1 MMVIIYGIFKVRE
14 VLSMRRKLLWIFIFL
29 LAICTP
35 INTFAKGEE
44 VVSLGADLTQEQRQ
58 QMLNLFGVKED
69 EVTIIEITNQEE
81 RDYLEGLVSDKTIGT
96 KAISSCYVKPLTEGE
111 GIIVET
117 HNITWVTREMFAN
130 AMVTAGV
137 QNAYVIA
144 GAPFDVSGTAALTGI
159 MKAFEKAEGESLS
172 EEAKKAAS
180 EELVTTGE
188 LGEDIGKDKAA
199 ELIKKI
205 KEKVVSSDIKDAD
218 DIRRIII
225 EISGD
230 LNINLSQEQIDQI
243 VGLMEK
249 IQNLDLNAENIR
261 EQLGKIAGNLDE
273 VKKKVEENK
282 GLIQKILD
290 TITSFFHWVRGLF
303 S

>member
-1 MMVIIYGIFKVRE
+1 MSK
-14 VLSMRRKLLWIFIFL
+14 KLLWLVIFI

-35 INTFAKGEE
+35 INALAEGEI
-44 VVSLGADLTQEQRQ
+44 VVSLGANLTQAQRE
-58 QMLNLFGVKED
+58 QMLELFGVKED
-69 EVTIIEITNQEE
+69 EVTIIEVTNEEE

-96 KAISSCYVKPLTEGE
+96 RAISSCYVKPLAEGE

-137 QNAYVIA
+137 ENAHVIA

-159 MKAFEKAEGESLS
+159 MKAFEKAEGENLS
-172 EEAKKAAS
+172 EEAKKIAS

-188 LGEDIGKDKAA
+188 LGDEIGKDEAA
-199 ELIKKI
+199 ELIRKI
-205 KEKVVSSDIKDAD
+205 KEKVVSSQIKDSE

-225 EISGD
+225 EISGE
-230 LNINLSQEQIDQI
+230 LNINLTQEQIDQI
-243 VGLMEK
+243 VKLMEK
-249 IQNLDLNAENIR
+249 IRNLDLNVENIR
-261 EQLGKIAGNLDE
+261 EQLNKIAGNLDK
-273 VKKKVEENK
+273 VKKTVEENK

-290 TITSFFHWVRGLF
+290 AIIGFFQWIRGLF
-303 S
+303 A

>member
-1 MMVIIYGIFKVRE
+1 MLDEGG
-14 VLSMRRKLLWIFIFL
+14 LSLRMRKKLLWIFIFL
-29 LAICTP
+29 FVFYIPVNALAQ
-35 INTFAKGEE
+35 GEE
-44 VVSLGADLTQEQRQ
+44 VVSLGENLTQEQRQ
-58 QMLNLFGVKED
+58 QMLKLFGVKED
-69 EVTIIEITNQEE
+69 EVKIIEVTNQEE

-96 KAISSCYVKPLTEGE
+96 RAISSCYVKPLADGE

-137 QNAYVIA
+137 ENAHVIA
-144 GAPFDVSGTAALTGI
+144 GAPFNVSGTAALTGI
-159 MKAFEKAEGESLS
+159 IKAFEEAEGENLS
-172 EEAKKAAS
+172 EEAKKTAN

-199 ELIKKI
+199 ELIKEI
-205 KEKVVSSDIKDAD
+205 KERVISEQVKDSD

-225 EISGD
+225 EISGE
-230 LNINLSQEQIDQI
+230 LNINLSHEQIDQI
-243 VGLMEK
+243 VNLMEK
-249 IQNLDLNAENIR
+249 IRNLDLNVENIR
-261 EQLGKIAGNLDE
+261 EQLGKIAGSLDD
-273 VKKKVEENK
+273 VRKKVEENK

-290 TITSFFHWVRGLF
+290 AILSFFNWIRGLL